1 MGTERGQA
9 INFILLMKRLRETA
23 LFSILLIASMA
34 MLLSC
39 SENKKTVDATIAPRK
54 AMEEALNAF
63 YSNDFDT
70 YVSLIDY
77 GADLDSVERQVV
89 LNVMSQYHERQAAKK
104 GGVTKF
110 EVLSADM
117 PCDSLATVYFD
128 LVFGN
133 DSVEMCSE
141 HLILRDGQWKIKVR
155 GID

>member
-23 LFSILLIASMA
+23 LFGILLIASMV
-34 MLLSC
+34 MLSSC
-39 SENKKTVDATIAPRK
+39 NENKKTVDATIAPRK

-63 YSNDFDT
+63 YSNDFEK
-70 YVSLIDY
+70 YVNLIDY

-117 PCDSLATVYFD
+117 PSDSLATVYFD

-141 HLILRDGQWKIKVR
+141 HLILRNGQWKIKVR

>member
-1 MGTERGQA
+1 
-9 INFILLMKRLRETA
+9 MKRLRETA
-23 LFSILLIASMA
+23 LFGILLIASMA
-34 MLLSC
+34 MLSSC
-39 SENKKTVDATIAPRK
+39 NENKKTVDATIAPRK

-63 YSNDFDT
+63 YSNDFEK
-70 YVSLIDY
+70 YVNLIDY

-117 PCDSLATVYFD
+117 PSDSLATVYFD

>member
-23 LFSILLIASMA
+23 LFGILLIASMV
-34 MLLSC
+34 MLSSC
-39 SENKKTVDATIAPRK
+39 NENNKTVDATIAPRK

-63 YSNDFDT
+63 YSNDFEK
-70 YVSLIDY
+70 YVNLIDY

-117 PCDSLATVYFD
+117 PSDSLATVYFD

>member
-23 LFSILLIASMA
+23 LFGILLIASMA
-34 MLLSC
+34 MLSSC

-63 YSNDFDT
+63 YSNDFET

-117 PCDSLATVYFD
+117 PSDSLATVYFD